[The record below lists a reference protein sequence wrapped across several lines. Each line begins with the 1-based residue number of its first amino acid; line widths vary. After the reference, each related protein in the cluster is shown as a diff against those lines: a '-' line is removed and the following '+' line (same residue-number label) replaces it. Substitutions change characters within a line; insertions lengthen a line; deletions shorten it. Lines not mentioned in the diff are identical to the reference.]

1 MSKLLP
7 EKDKLKERE
16 VFSALDCLLLDS
28 ANAVEF
34 VIDQIPMNDGKA
46 LFSVKAFL
54 SVYQQHFIYRSAFF
68 L

>member
-34 VIDQIPMNDGKA
+34 VID
-46 LFSVKAFL
+46 
-54 SVYQQHFIYRSAFF
+54 
-68 L
+68 